1 MNWAESYRPVRR
13 SSWEDIANAIHDSVS
28 MDDVINAYIPGLR
41 RKGRRCQCPIHAG
54 EHLNFSFTDTGYKCF
69 VCGES
74 GDVIKFVQTIFSLSS
89 RTDAM
94 AKINAD
100 FRLSL
105 PLDREISTSENSAF
119 IERRKAIEREREKR
133 RVWEEGL
140 DALWAEWCRLDR
152 QKRWC
157 KPGTGAWIEA
167 VKNIDRI
174 SYEIDCYPPEPR

>member
-1 MNWAESYRPVRR
+1 MNWSEAYKPVRR
-13 SSWEDIANAIHDSVS
+13 ASWEDISNAIHQAVTMEDA
-28 MDDVINAYIPGLR
+28 IRAYTAYEPRRHRIP
-41 RKGRRCQCPIHAG
+41 CPIHNG
-54 EHLNFSFTDTGYKCF
+54 ENYNMSFTNTGYKCF

-105 PLDREISTSENSAF
+105 PLDREISTVENSAF